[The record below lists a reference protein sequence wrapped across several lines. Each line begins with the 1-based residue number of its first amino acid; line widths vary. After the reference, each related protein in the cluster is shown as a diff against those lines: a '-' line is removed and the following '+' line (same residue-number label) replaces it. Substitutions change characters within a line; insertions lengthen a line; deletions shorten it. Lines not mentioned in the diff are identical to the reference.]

1 MLKSLTFSGGRLL
14 SACRGLSRCLPEP
27 RASENLRPGKT
38 PVRGRVGF
46 AAARS
51 EARVVEQKRLTK
63 GRAALL
69 LILSALG
76 AIVSATMLH
85 GWHVYLGFAI
95 VGISLFL
102 GFFLWNLK
110 Y

>member
-1 MLKSLTFSGGRLL
+1 VGLT
-14 SACRGLSRCLPEP
+14 
-27 RASENLRPGKT
+27 
-38 PVRGRVGF
+38 
-46 AAARS
+46 AARS

-69 LILSALG
+69 LVLSALG
-76 AIVSATMLH
+76 AVVTATVLH

-95 VGISLFL
+95 VAIGLFI
-102 GFFLWNLK
+102 GFTRWNRK